1 MDIIKYTDLKCI
13 NSKVSET
20 ILRKMPDN
28 EFYKLKKDVYEQQRH
43 KNFGKKLLRKLKNKR
58 TPYSQNVHVPPIFIK
73 CKIKK

>member
-43 KNFGKKLLRKLKNKR
+43 KNFGKKLLRK
-58 TPYSQNVHVPPIFIK
+58 
-73 CKIKK
+73 

>member
-28 EFYKLKKDVYEQQRH
+28 EFYKLKKMFMNNND
-43 KNFGKKLLRKLKNKR
+43 
-58 TPYSQNVHVPPIFIK
+58 IK
-73 CKIKK
+73 TLEKSY